1 MPISET
7 EVEKPAAQ
15 GAAMEITV
23 SRQDLVRE
31 LTATQSVVERKT
43 TIPILSNFL
52 LEAEEDRLN
61 ITATDLD
68 QAIRTSTAV
77 KVKKPGS
84 CTVPA
89 RKLYDYI
96 KLLPEGDISIKLLEN
111 HWVQIRSGRSN
122 TKIVGMARA
131 NYPQVPEFPAVAATS
146 ISLIALKT
154 LIARTIF
161 AISNE
166 ESRYTLNGALL
177 VIKAESLAMV
187 ATDGH
192 RLSYVEKP
200 NENLEGIS
208 GEKRVLIPRKAL
220 QELQQLL
227 TVTEVEK
234 VEFADDEHTL
244 FFRVGHRTLST
255 RKLSGQF
262 PNFEAVMP
270 RDNTKFAVVR
280 CSELSAAIQR
290 VAQFAD
296 ERSGAIR
303 MRLEGNEL
311 RSAPTQL
318 NQARAKTPSTPPT
331 PATPSW
337 WASTRYTFSTSS
349 KPSATRVKSASN
361 SRTPSPP
368 ARCVQKTPTPNTSI
382 ATSLCRCGFEEATQK
397 RQSHSA
403 EVFVPVACQIPP
415 SLWLRSLSPGAA
427 TGRVAPICLPA
438 TGLPHS
444 GHCLVWLPRNILV
457 FTGQLRDCIL
467 VPVCQPRALALPV
480 TIPRATQG

>member
-1 MPISET
+1 MSNVET
-7 EVEKPAAQ
+7 EVEQTAVQ

-23 SRQDLVRE
+23 SRQELVRE

-52 LEAEEDRLN
+52 IEAEDDRLN

-68 QAIRTSTAV
+68 QAIRTSAAV
-77 KVKKPGS
+77 KVKKPGA
-84 CTVPA
+84 CTIPA

-96 KLLPEGDISIKLLEN
+96 KLLPEGEISIKLLDN

-122 TKIVGMARA
+122 TKMVGMARA
-131 NYPQVPEFPAVAATS
+131 NYPQVPEIPSVAATS
-146 ISLIALKT
+146 IPALVLKT
-154 LIARTIF
+154 LINRTIF

-192 RLSYVEKP
+192 RLAYVEKP
-200 NENLEGIS
+200 NEALEGIS

-227 TVTEVEK
+227 SVSEAEK

-244 FFRVGHRTLST
+244 FFRIGHRTLST

-280 CSELSAAIQR
+280 SSELSAAIGR

-303 MRLEGNEL
+303 MRLESNELKISANSAESGESEDTIDTPYASEPIAVGFNSGYILDFLKALGNEGEVRL
-311 RSAPTQL
+311 EFKDSQSAGQMRPEDPD
-318 NQARAKTPSTPPT
+318 AEYKY
-331 PATPSW
+331 
-337 WASTRYTFSTSS
+337 RYVLM
-349 KPSATRVKSASN
+349 PMR
-361 SRTPSPP
+361 
-368 ARCVQKTPTPNTSI
+368 I
-382 ATSLCRCGFEEATQK
+382 
-397 RQSHSA
+397 
-403 EVFVPVACQIPP
+403 
-415 SLWLRSLSPGAA
+415 
-427 TGRVAPICLPA
+427 
-438 TGLPHS
+438 
-444 GHCLVWLPRNILV
+444 
-457 FTGQLRDCIL
+457 
-467 VPVCQPRALALPV
+467 
-480 TIPRATQG
+480 